1 MPQLVEFFHHHT
13 LLFAAAAVILL
24 LLVVNEMT
32 ASLLG
37 ETRLSA
43 VDAVRLINDKD
54 AVIVD
59 LRPAAEFKRGHVL
72 NAVNLP
78 FAKLEERVTELG
90 KDKARPVLL
99 YCALGSV
106 AGQAA
111 IKLKKLGYSEVYPLK
126 GGLNAWTG
134 ANLPITAK

>member
-1 MPQLVEFFHHHT
+1 MILV
-13 LLFAAAAVILL
+13 

-37 ETRLSA
+37 EKRLNA
-43 VDAVRLINDKD
+43 QEAVRLINDRD
-54 AVIVD
+54 AIIVD
-59 LRPAAEFKRGHVL
+59 LRPQAEFKRGHLL

-78 FAKLEERVTELG
+78 FAKLDEHASELG
-90 KDKARPVLL
+90 KDKAKPVLL

-111 IKLKKLGYSEVYPLK
+111 IKLKKHGYTEVYPLK

-134 ANLPITAK
+134 ANLPVTAK

>member
-1 MPQLVEFFHHHT
+1 MPQLVEFFQNHL
-13 LLFAAAAVILL
+13 LLFSAAGVILV

-37 ETRLSA
+37 EKRLNA
-43 VDAVRLINDKD
+43 QEAVRLINDRD
-54 AVIVD
+54 AIIVD
-59 LRPAAEFKRGHVL
+59 LRAQNEFKRGHLL
-72 NAVNLP
+72 NAINVP
-78 FAKLEERVTELG
+78 FAKLDERASDVG

-111 IKLKKLGYSEVYPLK
+111 LKLKKQGYTEVYPLK

-134 ANLPITAK
+134 ANLPVTAK

>member
-1 MPQLVEFFHHHT
+1 MPQLLEFFQNHL
-13 LLFAAAAVILL
+13 LLFGAAGAILV

-32 ASLLG
+32 AGLMG
-37 ETRLSA
+37 EKRVSA
-43 VDAVRLINDKD
+43 QEAVRLINDRD

-59 LRPAAEFKRGHVL
+59 LRPAADFKRGHLL
-72 NAVNLP
+72 NAVNVP
-78 FAKLEERVTELG
+78 FAKLDERASDLG

-111 IKLKKLGYSEVYPLK
+111 LKLKKLGYAEVYPLS

-134 ANLPITAK
+134 ANLPVTAK